1 MSWLVSKHVKHL
13 THVEM
18 KYRFQRLICSAQKP
32 LFNIRTGI
40 YDRGKTVILKHCHYL
55 DIEYYQRSKNK
66 WTWHFRF
73 IFKQRIEWNRGEIR
87 VKYTVEENLC
97 ILFFF
102 MMVFDIRKLFL
113 FFFFREFYA
122 RFIPFSN
129 LK

>member
-87 VKYTVEENLC
+87 LSIRWRRIYVYYSFLWWYLIFENC
-97 ILFFF
+97 FY
-102 MMVFDIRKLFL
+102 
-113 FFFFREFYA
+113 FFFFVNFMLDS
-122 RFIPFSN
+122 FLSVI
-129 LK
+129 

>member
-1 MSWLVSKHVKHL
+1 
-13 THVEM
+13 M

-73 IFKQRIEWNRGEIR
+73 IFKQRIELKSWRNTRKVYGGGEFMYI
-87 VKYTVEENLC
+87 
-97 ILFFF
+97 ILFY
-102 MMVFDIRKLFL
+102 DGI
-113 FFFFREFYA
+113 
-122 RFIPFSN
+122 
-129 LK
+129 